1 MAPSHLPLFVVFPGA
16 EFKHKPA
23 STKTLSRKHDS
34 MFIPALHRPRCYT
47 DSSRNMLPPTS
58 NHLPQQI
65 LSAIFALL
73 PLLGPG
79 PTLDPL
85 IFAIAPCGI
94 ILALIRVFHTTPS
107 SPACTADCKI
117 KLASPARLLP
127 ACFGI
132 LLQLTVIIYALLSH
146 PLSHAALFTAGTI
159 ALSGGLYI
167 CALLISRSFP
177 ASKAAA
183 AIAAVLSAGGFTAQ
197 FLGLRGLH
205 WSVAL
210 AQFAAVAVM
219 AGVRA
224 YCLPAT
230 AEIVELVVRKATPPP
245 RRASLE
251 DLAARAGLPREIAS
265 MAVTPSVLQAHTVIA
280 AVIAI
285 INDHAAN
292 GRTVQAEWCVL
303 WLMHLADRYV
313 PAEKGGPEMSALV
326 HPVLEEYGHNPDLY
340 IPVGESR
347 EQQQPAITPCDDD
360 LRTLLM
366 IAIIAND
373 IPLASHLVVSG
384 TALHETDYRGRT
396 ALHYA
401 AQLGHGGITRLLL
414 SHDDTLVAALDKAG
428 MTAVDLAGSGAVVS
442 VLLFYGA
449 DDPAGR
455 QKLQEQDGV
464 HWAVWRG
471 RVGSVER
478 LVDADPANV
487 QRCDCDGNTP
497 LHVAA
502 SAGACGIAEILL
514 QKGADVDALGA
525 NGETALHC
533 AARVGHVGLVALLL
547 AAGAD
552 MEIVCDSG
560 RTAVQLAAQAGN
572 DGVLG
577 LLLERGA
584 DEAPVDGGVT
594 LLHVGAGSGSAA
606 VVGLLLQRSQRDV
619 HALTDVTKETP
630 LHMASSPQSAAVL
643 LDHGADIA
651 ATDRTGKSAL
661 HLAASRGDTATMT
674 LLLSRGA
681 AKEAVSRI
689 GETPLHLAASAG
701 HCATVQT
708 LLDNGANIEALNN
721 DIETPLHLAAL
732 QGHTNV
738 IRLLLDRGAA
748 LHAISHPR
756 KTALHMAARSGHTE
770 CVQALLD
777 RGSMLHAVDNTEQ
790 TALHM
795 AAGDGHSPTV
805 QLLLDRG
812 ASLVAVD
819 DYRRPALHLA
829 AADGH
834 TSTVQLLLIRGAAVA
849 ATDQWLQTALHT
861 AAQSGHVATMQVLL
875 DHGASCAAVDQH
887 TQTPLHIAARYGRA
901 PAVTLLLTR
910 GADLR
915 GRGHW
920 RETPLHMAARA
931 GRTEVVRVLLGYGA
945 SVEDVDHWGGTPLH
959 GSAWGGHA
967 ETARVLL
974 GGGAVV
980 DAVNTKRE
988 TALNAAEIYRHMG
1001 VVEVLKEWEA
1011 KRESGGE

>member
-1 MAPSHLPLFVVFPGA
+1 MYPFSSFSPGA
-16 EFKHKPA
+16 EFKHKPTA
-23 STKTLSRKHDS
+23 TKTLSRKHDS
-34 MFIPALHRPRCYT
+34 VFIPALYRLRCYT

-79 PTLDPL
+79 PSHDPL

-94 ILALIRVFHTTPS
+94 ILALIRVFHAIPS
-107 SPACTADCKI
+107 SPACTADRKI
-117 KLASPARLLP
+117 MLASPTRLLP
-127 ACFGI
+127 VGFGI
-132 LLQLTVIIYALLSH
+132 LLQLTLIIYALLSH
-146 PLSHAALFTAGTI
+146 PLLHAALFTAGTI
-159 ALSGGLYI
+159 ALGGGLYI
-167 CALLISRSFP
+167 CALLISRRVP

-183 AIAAVLSAGGFTAQ
+183 SIAAVLSAVGFTAQ
-197 FLGLRGLH
+197 FLGLHGLH
-205 WSVAL
+205 WFVAL

-230 AEIVELVVRKATPPP
+230 AEIVELVVVGKPTPPP

-265 MAVTPSVLQAHTVIA
+265 MAVGPSILQAQTIIA
-280 AVIAI
+280 AAIAI

-292 GRTVQAEWCVL
+292 GRAVQKEWCVL

-313 PAEKGGPEMSALV
+313 GAEKDGPEIRALV
-326 HPVLEEYGHNPDLY
+326 HAVLEEYGHNPDLY
-340 IPVGESR
+340 ISVGESR
-347 EQQQPAITPCDDD
+347 EQQQPAITPRDSDF
-360 LRTLLM
+360 RTPLM
-366 IAIIAND
+366 IAITAND
-373 IPLASHLVVSG
+373 IPLAPHLVASRA
-384 TALHETDYRGRT
+384 ALHETDYRGRT

-401 AQLGHGGITRLLL
+401 AQLGHAAIARLLL
-414 SHDDTLVAALDKAG
+414 SHDDTLVAPRDRAGLTALDL
-428 MTAVDLAGSGAVVS
+428 TGSGAVVS

-449 DDPAGR
+449 DDPAGL
-455 QKLQEQDGV
+455 QKLEKQDGV

-471 RVGSVER
+471 WVGSVER

-487 QRCDCDGNTP
+487 QRRDRDGNTP

-502 SAGACGIAEILL
+502 LAGACGIAEILL

-525 NGETALHC
+525 SGETALHC
-533 AARVGHVGLVALLL
+533 AARIGHLRLVELLL

-552 MEIVCDSG
+552 MEIVCHSG
-560 RTAVQLAAQAGN
+560 RTAVQVATQAGN

-577 LLLERGA
+577 LLLQRGA
-584 DEAPVDGGVT
+584 YEARVDGGVT
-594 LLHVGAGSGSAA
+594 LLHLGAGSGSAA
-606 VVGLLLQRSQRDV
+606 VVGLLMRRSQRDV

-630 LHMASSPQSAAVL
+630 LHMASSPQSAAFL
-643 LDHGADIA
+643 LDYGADIA

-661 HLAASRGDTATMT
+661 HLAATRGDAATMT

-681 AKEAVSRI
+681 DKRAVSRI
-689 GETPLHLAASAG
+689 GETPLHLAASTG

-708 LLDNGANIEALNN
+708 LLDNGANIEAVND

-732 QGHTNV
+732 QGHTTA
-738 IRLLLDRGAA
+738 IHLLLDRGAG

-756 KTALHMAARSGHTE
+756 KTALHMAARGGHTA

-777 RGSMLHAVDNTEQ
+777 RGSKLHAVDNTEQ

-795 AAGDGHSPTV
+795 AAGDGHSTTV

-834 TSTVQLLLIRGAAVA
+834 TSTVQLLLIHGAAVA
-849 ATDQWLQTALHT
+849 ATDQWLHTALHT

-875 DHGASCAAVDQH
+875 DHGASHAAVDQH

-915 GRGHW
+915 VRGHW

-980 DAVNTKRE
+980 DAVNGKGE
-988 TALNAAEIYRHMG
+988 TALNAAEICRHTG
-1001 VVEVLKEWEA
+1001 VVEVLKGWEA